1 MVESAAPNTAPD
13 TALPPAGGASRIGTF
28 EIPTDGADS
37 GEIDAEAGV
46 ARKVAA
52 FTDELADTLWAIDMF
67 DSLPDVYFYVK
78 DRQSRW
84 IVCNEASMRLI
95 GVRPRHRVHGLTE
108 HDFFPKAIADAI
120 HADDREVIRAGSRI
134 IGKTEVILDER
145 GLLTWVSTN
154 KLPLRDRCGNI
165 VGLMGT
171 TRILRRCDELP
182 ETYQPFRRAIDYIEE
197 NLASPISIETLSD
210 ETRLSVSQFRKRFR
224 SLFGIAPNEFILR
237 TRLQRA
243 ARLLVTTEDA
253 LIKVAL
259 DCGFCDQSYFTK
271 RFRDFF
277 GVTPRR
283 YRRIAPQAVGTL
295 PTAAT
300 PPQGD

>member
-1 MVESAAPNTAPD
+1 MAESV
-13 TALPPAGGASRIGTF
+13 SH
-28 EIPTDGADS
+28 
-37 GEIDAEAGV
+37 AGV
-46 ARKVAA
+46 AQQIDA
-52 FTDELADTLWAIDMF
+52 FTAELADTLWAIDMF
-67 DSLPDVYFYVK
+67 DSLPDVFFYVK

-84 IVCNEASMRLI
+84 IVCNEASMRLL
-95 GVRPRHRVHGLTE
+95 GVRPRHRIHGLTE

-120 HADDREVIRAGSRI
+120 HADDREVIHAGRRI

-154 KLPLRDRCGNI
+154 KLPLRGRSGQI

-171 TRILRRCDELP
+171 TRILSRYEELP

-197 NLASPISIETLSD
+197 NMASPISIEKLSS

-224 SLFGIAPNEFILR
+224 SLFGIPPNEFILR

-253 LIKVAL
+253 LIKIAL

-271 RFRDFF
+271 RFNDFF

-283 YRRIAPQAVGTL
+283 YRRIAPQGLGILPGAVE
-295 PTAAT
+295 A
-300 PPQGD
+300 PPQD